1 VESRDVTGWG
11 GGVNVAGEAVGAGH
25 FGMYFL

>member
-11 GGVNVAGEAVGAGH
+11 GGVDVAGEAVGAGH
-25 FGMYFL
+25 LGD